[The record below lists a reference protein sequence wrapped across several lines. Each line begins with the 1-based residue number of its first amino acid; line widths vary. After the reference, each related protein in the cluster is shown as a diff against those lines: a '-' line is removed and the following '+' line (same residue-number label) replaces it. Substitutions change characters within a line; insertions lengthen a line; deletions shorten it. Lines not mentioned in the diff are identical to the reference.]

1 MKELSIADLYA
12 INTIATNSLNG
23 HHYSLEYF
31 NYWKAIQTKSNEDL
45 ADKIKQYHESIS
57 K

>member
-12 INTIATNSLNG
+12 INILATNSLNS

-31 NYWKAIQTKSNEDL
+31 DYWKEIQTQSSIELTKR
-45 ADKIKQYHESIS
+45 IKQYHESIT

>member
-12 INTIATNSLNG
+12 INILATNSLNSP
-23 HHYSLEYF
+23 HHRLEDF
-31 NYWKAIQTKSNEDL
+31 NYWKQIQVNSHIELTERL
-45 ADKIKQYHESIS
+45 KQYHESIT

>member
-45 ADKIKQYHESIS
+45 ADKIKQYNESIS